1 VQARV
6 HLRRVAEEFLAL
18 HIIAAASEEITL
30 DIQAEAVESSGRGFR
45 KRSKRTAQICG
56 PSTKGISYDVDG
68 NWIIVNIID

>member
-18 HIIAAASEEITL
+18 HIIAVASEEITL

-45 KRSKRTAQICG
+45 KRSKKRRKFAGRQLRG
-56 PSTKGISYDVDG
+56 
-68 NWIIVNIID
+68 